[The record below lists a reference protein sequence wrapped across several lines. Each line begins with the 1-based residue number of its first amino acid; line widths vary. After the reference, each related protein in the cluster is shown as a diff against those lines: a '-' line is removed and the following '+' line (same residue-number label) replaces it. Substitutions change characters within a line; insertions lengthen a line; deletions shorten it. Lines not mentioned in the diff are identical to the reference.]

1 MRRLI
6 HWISLLALIAVLG
19 TFTLTRPASAGSLFT
34 YYCFVINGELVC
46 IKVPVA
52 VEIPD
57 IRIPDDCLSCPYKFG
72 LIDDRVLP
80 SVVDDLQVL
89 VTLDSFTQ
97 YLSSDLEGMLTEQIQ
112 VVMEE
117 LDLPDDVT
125 IINREG
131 RNSRAWFVNY
141 TADDGRMIQPHIPAI
156 TEMSNPEPTPW
167 IIDEQLESAT
177 VQDLQMLATMQA
189 VAAQMSPE
197 LSDELQITI
206 QEQMENLPI
215 PDGAFIEFS
224 R

>member
-6 HWISLLALIAVLG
+6 HWVSLLALIAVLG
-19 TFTLTRPASAGSLFT
+19 TFTLTRPASAGSLYT
-34 YYCFVINGELVC
+34 YYCYVINGELVC
-46 IKVPVA
+46 IKVPNA
-52 VEIPD
+52 VDRWEW
-57 IRIPDDCLSCPYKFG
+57 DDCPICGFEWNDPRILTT
-72 LIDDRVLP
+72 
-80 SVVDDLQVL
+80 VVDDLQVL

-97 YLSSDLEGMLTEQIQ
+97 YLSADLEGMLTEQIQ
-112 VVMEE
+112 VVMQE

-141 TADDGRMIQPHIPAI
+141 TAEDGRVIRLNVPTI
-156 TEMSNPEPTPW
+156 TEISDPTPQPW
-167 IIDEQLESAT
+167 IIDEQLEATT

-189 VAAQMSPE
+189 VATQMSPE
-197 LSDELQITI
+197 LSNALQITI

-215 PDGAFIEFS
+215 PDDSFIEFS